1 MKAEII
7 LDIVVKTG
15 QSKTELIGK
24 TAKGELKLNVTAPP
38 VKGRANLEIIKF
50 FQKKYQLKAEI
61 IRGKTSKKKKI
72 RLYS

>member
-7 LDIVVKTG
+7 LDIVVKTSH
-15 QSKTELIGK
+15 SKTELIGK
-24 TAKGELKLNVTAPP
+24 TAKGELKLNIAAPP

-50 FQKKYQLKAEI
+50 FQKRYQLKAEI
-61 IRGKTSKKKKI
+61 IRGKTGKKKKI